1 MRAPVTVVIS
11 CAGEGR
17 RLELGKT
24 KALVHV
30 LDRPIIAW
38 HLSMLRHVENV
49 RVVVGYQAEDIIEVV
64 SKIRRD
70 VVFVFNRDYKT
81 TGTASSLT
89 RAAAGVAGDL
99 ISLDGDLLV
108 HPHDFNTLLD
118 RAGPCLGVLPAVS
131 DDPVLV
137 TLQEG
142 PSGPLANGFVRGPRE
157 GLEWSGLVRLPI
169 AVIERAKALNL
180 ADGHVYQMIEP
191 SLPMP
196 IMQVRAREI
205 DTPADY
211 DRAMAW
217 MKPIAHY
224 WFDS

>member
-1 MRAPVTVVIS
+1 MRTPITVVIS

-17 RLELGKT
+17 RLESGKT

-38 HLSMLRHVENV
+38 HLHMLRHVENI
-49 RVVVGYQAEDIIEVV
+49 RVVVGYQADDVIEVV

-70 VVFVFNRDYKT
+70 IVFVFNRDYKT
-81 TGTASSLT
+81 TGTGSSLT
-89 RAAAGVAGDL
+89 RAAAGVAGDV

-108 HPHDFNTLLD
+108 HPQDFNRLLD
-118 RAGPCLGVLPAVS
+118 YPSPCLGVLPAVS

-137 TLQEG
+137 TLQDG
-142 PSGPLANGFVRGPRE
+142 PSGPVAKSFVRGPRE
-157 GLEWSGLVRLPI
+157 GLEWSGLARLSIPM
-169 AVIERAKALNL
+169 IERAKAENL

-196 IMQVRAREI
+196 IMQIRAREI

-211 DRAMAW
+211 DRAVAW
-217 MKPIAHY
+217 IKPLVHHWLDA
-224 WFDS
+224 